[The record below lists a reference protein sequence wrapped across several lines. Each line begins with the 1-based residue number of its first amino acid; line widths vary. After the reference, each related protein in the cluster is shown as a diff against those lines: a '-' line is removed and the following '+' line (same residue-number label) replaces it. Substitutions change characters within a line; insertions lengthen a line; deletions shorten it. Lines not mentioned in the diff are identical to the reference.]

1 MRLASGVRTGRATS
15 GARRATPRTAAA
27 GLLVIG
33 SLLALPALPAHA
45 DPPPVSNVAPDVTA
59 ETSPPDDGALTT
71 PEEALERDATAVAGL
86 AKVSVS
92 EAKRRLTIQQ
102 RITKLVESLPEDV
115 RAQSYAGGRFDFTAN
130 RPATLYFKGRIPDSV
145 RAGTIPEVELT
156 GGMKYSFDEM
166 VARQNALHAAAKD
179 LGFTQVRSDFDL
191 VTQRIGLTLAL
202 QREQPD
208 LRGRAL
214 QDKLTARVAGGR
226 LALRDSD
233 FSIEEL
239 APGARL
245 TVPSTGYGG
254 SILRSGGA
262 YACTSAFVVR
272 RTSDQAEGVLTAAH
286 CEGINQMDQNN
297 SVGGVVSTFSAPF
310 VSEHIGANGEVEWHT
325 TTGHDDVP
333 EFWDTFSTRRTVT
346 SRIASSGY
354 MSGAYVCHF
363 GRTSGTTC
371 GAINNPSVS
380 IQFAWGGCGGCTKT
394 ASNMVGVS
402 GAASLPG
409 DSGGPWYVL
418 NQALGV
424 HHGYD
429 PVTLDV
435 FFSPIER
442 AENQFG
448 VKVQFG

>member
-45 DPPPVSNVAPDVTA
+45 DPPPVSSGAPDVVA
-59 ETSPPDDGALTT
+59 ETSPPDDGALIT
-71 PEEALERDATAVAGL
+71 PEEALERDAKAVAGL

-92 EAKRRLTIQQ
+92 EGKRRLTIQQ
-102 RITKLVESLPEDV
+102 RVTKLVESLPEDV

-130 RPATLYFKGRIPDSV
+130 RPATLYFKGRVPESV
-145 RAGTIPEVELT
+145 RAGTLPEVELT

-179 LGFTQVRSDFDL
+179 LGFAQIRSDFDL

-208 LRGRAL
+208 LRGQAL
-214 QDKLTARVAGGR
+214 RDKLTARVAGSR
-226 LALRDSD
+226 LALRSSD
-233 FSIEEL
+233 FSIKEL
-239 APGARL
+239 APGTGL
-245 TVPSTGYGG
+245 TVPSTGHGG
-254 SILRSGGA
+254 SILRSSGA

-297 SVGGVVSTFSAPF
+297 SVGGVVSTFAAPF
-310 VSEHIGANGEVEWHT
+310 VSEHIGANGEPEWHT

-333 EFWDTFSTRRTVT
+333 EFWDTFTTRRTVT

-354 MSGAYVCHF
+354 MENAYVCHF

-371 GAINNPSVS
+371 GAIKYPSVS
-380 IQFAWGGCGGCTKT
+380 IHFAWGGCGGCTKT
-394 ASNMVGVS
+394 AWNMVGVS

-409 DSGGPWYVL
+409 DSGGPEYIL
-418 NQALGV
+418 NQALGI

-429 PVTLDV
+429 PATLDT